1 MLDVKRAIV
10 WLAVLTA
17 LLAGACVTPALAAPD
32 AIRVATA
39 GDDNAAPL
47 LYADKAGL
55 FKKANLDVQITKM
68 KSGAAIAAAVA
79 GGSLDIGKSSLTGL
93 IAAHLRGIDFTL
105 IAPSGMY
112 VKEAPIGALVVAA
125 DSPIKTP
132 KDFSG
137 KTISAAALNDINVVA
152 TQAWLEE
159 HGVDSSSVKFVEIPE
174 SAVTAALAQK
184 RVDGST
190 VLNPVLAETL
200 MGGKNRI
207 AATVFDGIA
216 PRFMI
221 SGWFAS
227 ADYVTKHRDI
237 VERFERVMQQAEA
250 YANTHHAETL
260 DLVVQF
266 TGVDA
271 ATVAGMTRPT
281 YPVVLDPR
289 DIQPLIDAEVKYKV
303 IDKPFAAADLISP
316 AALRASK

>member
-1 MLDVKRAIV
+1 MKRVLV
-10 WLAVLTA
+10 WLPVLVAVLAWTA
-17 LLAGACVTPALAAPD
+17 AAYAAGPPD
-32 AIRVATA
+32 AVRVATA

-55 FKKANLDVQITKM
+55 FKKAGLDVQITKM

-105 IAPSGMY
+105 VAPSGMY
-112 VKEAPIGALVVAA
+112 VKESPIGALVVAA
-125 DSPIKTP
+125 DSPIKVP
-132 KDFSG
+132 KDFTG

-159 HGVDSSSVKFVEIPE
+159 NGVDSKTVKFVEIPE
-174 SAVTAALAQK
+174 SAVSAALAQK

-190 VLNPVLAETL
+190 VLNPVLADL
-200 MGGKNRI
+200 INGGKNRV

-216 PRFMI
+216 NRFMI

-227 ADYVTKHRDI
+227 ADYVAKHRDI

-266 TGVDA
+266 TGLDA

-281 YPVVLDPR
+281 YPAVLDPR

-303 IDKPFAAADLISP
+303 IDKPFPAAELISP
-316 AALRASK
+316 TALRASK

>member
-1 MLDVKRAIV
+1 VVKRFGVI
-10 WLAVLTA
+10 LAVLA
-17 LLAGACVTPALAAPD
+17 LLTVPATVRAAALPD
-32 AIRVATA
+32 TIRVASA

-55 FKKANLDVQITKM
+55 FKKAGLDVQITKM

-93 IAAHLRGIDFTL
+93 IAAHLRGVDFTL
-105 IAPSGMY
+105 VAPSGMY
-112 VKEAPIGALVVAA
+112 VKEHPIGALVVGA
-125 DSPIKTP
+125 DSTIQAP
-132 KDFSG
+132 KDFAG

-152 TQAWLEE
+152 TQAWLEQ
-159 HGVDSSSVKFVEIPE
+159 HGVDSTTVKFVELPE
-174 SAVTAALAQK
+174 SAVSAALAQK

-190 VLNPVLAETL
+190 VLNPVLAEL
-200 MGGKNRI
+200 LSGGKNRLV
-207 AATVFDGIA
+207 ATVFDGIA

-227 ADYVTKHRDI
+227 ADYVAKHRDI

-266 TGVDA
+266 TGIDA
-271 ATVAGMTRPT
+271 ALVAGMTRPT

-303 IDKPFAAADLISP
+303 IDKTFSAADLISP
-316 AALRASK
+316 VALRASK

>member
-1 MLDVKRAIV
+1 VRRAFISC
-10 WLAVLTA
+10 A
-17 LLAGACVTPALAAPD
+17 LLVVLLCGSGAAWAASPAPD
-32 AIRVATA
+32 TIRVATA

-55 FKKANLDVQITKM
+55 FRKAGLDVQITTM

-79 GGSLDIGKSSLTGL
+79 GGALDIGKSSLTGL

-112 VKEAPIGALVVAA
+112 VKEAPIGALVVTA
-125 DSPIKTP
+125 DSTIKTP
-132 KDFSG
+132 KDFAG

-159 HGVDSSSVKFVEIPE
+159 HGVDSSTVHFVEIPE
-174 SAVTAALAQK
+174 SAASTALAQK
-184 RVDGST
+184 RIDGST
-190 VLNPVLAETL
+190 VLNPVLAEML
-200 MGGKNRI
+200 SGGKNRI

-216 PRFMI
+216 NRFMI

-227 ADYVTKHRDI
+227 SAYVASHRDI
-237 VERFERVMQQAEA
+237 VDRFDRVMQQAEA

-260 DLVVQF
+260 DLVVAF
-266 TGVDA
+266 TGIDA

-281 YPVVLDPR
+281 YPTALDPR

-303 IDKPFAAADLISP
+303 IDKSFAAADLISP
-316 AALRASK
+316 VALHAPK

>member
-1 MLDVKRAIV
+1 MKRV
-10 WLAVLTA
+10 A
-17 LLAGACVTPALAAPD
+17 LLMPVLGMLLAWGAPAMAAGPPD
-32 AIRVATA
+32 VVRVATA

-47 LYADKAGL
+47 LYADTAGL

-105 IAPSGMY
+105 VAPSGMY

-125 DSPIKTP
+125 DSPLKVP
-132 KDFSG
+132 KDFAG

-159 HGVDSSSVKFVEIPE
+159 NGVDSKSVKFVEIPE
-174 SAVTAALAQK
+174 SAVSAALAQK

-190 VLNPVLAETL
+190 VLNPVLADL
-200 MGGKNRI
+200 INGGKNRV

-216 PRFMI
+216 NRFMI

-227 ADYVTKHRDI
+227 AAYVSQHRDI
-237 VERFERVMQQAEA
+237 VDRFERVMQQAEA

-266 TGVDA
+266 TGLDA
-271 ATVAGMTRPT
+271 STVAGMTRPT
-281 YPVVLDPR
+281 YPAFLDPR

-303 IDKPFAAADLISP
+303 IDKSFPAAELISP
-316 AALRASK
+316 TALRASK

>member
-1 MLDVKRAIV
+1 MKFAV
-10 WLAVLTA
+10 WLALVAAACAFGSSAFAAGPPDVL
-17 LLAGACVTPALAAPD
+17 
-32 AIRVATA
+32 RVATA

-55 FKKANLDVQITKM
+55 FKKAGLDVQITKM

-105 IAPSGMY
+105 VAPSGLY
-112 VKEAPIGALVVAA
+112 VKESPIGALVVAS
-125 DSPIKTP
+125 DSPIKAP
-132 KDFSG
+132 KDFAG

-159 HGVDSSSVKFVEIPE
+159 NGVDSKSVKFIEIPE
-174 SAVTAALAQK
+174 SAVSAALAQK

-190 VLNPVLAETL
+190 VLNPVLADL
-200 MGGKNRI
+200 VNGGKNRV

-216 PRFMI
+216 NRFMI

-227 ADYVTKHRDI
+227 ADYVAKHREI

-266 TGVDA
+266 TGLDA

-281 YPVVLDPR
+281 YPAVLDPR
-289 DIQPLIDAEVKYKV
+289 DIQPLIDAEVKYRV
-303 IDKPFAAADLISP
+303 IDKPFPASELISP
-316 AALRASK
+316 TALRASK

>member
-1 MLDVKRAIV
+1 MRRVAPLVP
-10 WLAVLTA
+10 VLVM
-17 LLAGACVTPALAAPD
+17 LLAWGAPASAAGPPD
-32 AIRVATA
+32 VVRVATA

-93 IAAHLRGIDFTL
+93 IAAHLRGIDFTF
-105 IAPSGMY
+105 
-112 VKEAPIGALVVAA
+112 V
-125 DSPIKTP
+125 
-132 KDFSG
+132 G

-159 HGVDSSSVKFVEIPE
+159 NGVDSKSVKFVEIPE
-174 SAVTAALAQK
+174 SAVSAALAQK

-190 VLNPVLAETL
+190 VLNPVLADL
-200 MGGKNRI
+200 INGGKNRV

-216 PRFMI
+216 NRFMI

-227 ADYVTKHRDI
+227 AAYVAQHRD
-237 VERFERVMQQAEA
+237 VVDRFERVMQQAEA

-266 TGVDA
+266 TGLDA
-271 ATVAGMTRPT
+271 STVAGMTRPT
-281 YPVVLDPR
+281 YPALLDPH

-303 IDKPFAAADLISP
+303 IDKTFPATELISP
-316 AALRASK
+316 TALRASK

>member
-1 MLDVKRAIV
+1 VVKRFGAA
-10 WLAVLTA
+10 LA
-17 LLAGACVTPALAAPD
+17 LLALLAIPATVRAAGAPD
-32 AIRVATA
+32 TVRVASA

-47 LYADKAGL
+47 LYADRAGL
-55 FKKANLDVQITKM
+55 FKKAGLDVQITKM

-112 VKEAPIGALVVAA
+112 VKEHPIGALVVGA
-125 DSPIKTP
+125 DSTIQAP
-132 KDFSG
+132 KDFAG

-152 TQAWLEE
+152 TQAWLEQ
-159 HGVDSSSVKFVEIPE
+159 HGVDSTSVKFVELPE
-174 SAVTAALAQK
+174 SAVSAALAQK

-190 VLNPVLAETL
+190 VLNPVLAEL
-200 MGGKNRI
+200 LSGGKNRLV
-207 AATVFDGIA
+207 APVFDGIA

-227 ADYVTKHRDI
+227 ADYVAKHRDI

-266 TGVDA
+266 TGIDA
-271 ATVAGMTRPT
+271 ALVAGMTRPT

-303 IDKPFAAADLISP
+303 IDKTFAAADLISP
-316 AALRASK
+316 VALRASK

>member
-1 MLDVKRAIV
+1 LV
-10 WLAVLTA
+10 WLAVATA
-17 LLAGACVTPALAAPD
+17 AFSLSAPVRAAGPPD
-32 AIRVATA
+32 TVRVATA

-55 FKKANLDVQITKM
+55 FKKAGLDVQITKM

-93 IAAHLRGIDFTL
+93 IAAHLRGVDFTL

-112 VKEAPIGALVVAA
+112 VKEHPIGALVVGP
-125 DSPIKTP
+125 DSTIKEP
-132 KDFSG
+132 KDFVG

-152 TQAWLEE
+152 TQAWLEQ
-159 HGVDSSSVKFVEIPE
+159 HGVDSTTVKFVELPE
-174 SAVTAALAQK
+174 SAVGAALAQK

-190 VLNPVLAETL
+190 VLNPVLAEL
-200 MGGKNRI
+200 LSGGKNRLV
-207 AATVFDGIA
+207 ATVFDGIA
-216 PRFMI
+216 NRFMI

-227 ADYVTKHRDI
+227 ADYVAKHRDI

-266 TGVDA
+266 TGIDA

-281 YPVVLDPR
+281 YPAFLDPR
-289 DIQPLIDAEVKYKV
+289 DVQPLIDAEVKYKV
-303 IDKPFAAADLISP
+303 IDKTFSAADLIS
-316 AALRASK
+316 ATALRASK

>member
-1 MLDVKRAIV
+1 VVKRFGVI
-10 WLAVLTA
+10 LAVLA
-17 LLAGACVTPALAAPD
+17 LLTIPATVRAAGPPD
-32 AIRVATA
+32 TIRVASA

-55 FKKANLDVQITKM
+55 FKKAGLDVQITKM

-93 IAAHLRGIDFTL
+93 IAAHLRGVDFTL
-105 IAPSGMY
+105 VAPSGMY
-112 VKEAPIGALVVAA
+112 VKEHPIGALVVGA
-125 DSPIKTP
+125 DSTIQAP
-132 KDFSG
+132 KDFAG

-152 TQAWLEE
+152 TQAWLEQ
-159 HGVDSSSVKFVEIPE
+159 HGVDSTTVKFVELPE
-174 SAVTAALAQK
+174 SAVSAALAQK

-190 VLNPVLAETL
+190 VLNPVLAEL
-200 MGGKNRI
+200 LSGGKNRLV
-207 AATVFDGIA
+207 ATVFDGIA

-227 ADYVTKHRDI
+227 ADYVAKHRDI

-266 TGVDA
+266 TGIDA
-271 ATVAGMTRPT
+271 ALVAGMTRPT

-303 IDKPFAAADLISP
+303 IDKTFSAADLISP
-316 AALRASK
+316 VALRASK